1 MTVTRYY
8 VTSDAMGSATAILD
22 EDGNVLERRSYEA
35 FGEMACMTPDGAPI
49 AESPT
54 GLDVGFQGQIRDKAT
69 GLYQMGYRW
78 CDPLLGR
85 WLSRDPV
92 GVGGGQNL
100 VRFVNNRPQDHDD
113 SFGLKEESVVGRL
126 CRRALNSVMRPFPHP
141 DNLIDLP
148 YYARD
153 PSNTCF
159 KDEGSF
165 RHCLNSCIEYLE
177 LGFLSTAPIVSA
189 PVDSAFRAFLVQGS
203 AMFFGGDFP
212 WESSFDWADIA
223 SNNRGI
229 VNAILDGPSVSCID
243 TCRRQF
249 FERLERECCPKNLSL
264 KKDDPS
270 CC

>member
-1 MTVTRYY
+1 
-8 VTSDAMGSATAILD
+8 
-22 EDGNVLERRSYEA
+22 
-35 FGEMACMTPDGAPI
+35 
-49 AESPT
+49 
-54 GLDVGFQGQIRDKAT
+54 
-69 GLYQMGYRW
+69 
-78 CDPLLGR
+78 
-85 WLSRDPV
+85 
-92 GVGGGQNL
+92 
-100 VRFVNNRPQDHDD
+100 
-113 SFGLKEESVVGRL
+113 
-126 CRRALNSVMRPFPHP
+126 MRPFPHP